1 MAEVAEGAALLLLL
15 LLLLLP
21 LLLLLLLPAWL
32 GMPAPLGAEGDDPAG
47 VPATASLPSTAMVQE
62 AD

>member
-1 MAEVAEGAALLLLL
+1 MAEEAEVAEGAALLLL
-15 LLLLLP
+15 

-47 VPATASLPSTAMVQE
+47 VPATASLPSTALVQE

>member
-1 MAEVAEGAALLLLL
+1 MAEEAEVAEGAALLLL
-15 LLLLLP
+15 